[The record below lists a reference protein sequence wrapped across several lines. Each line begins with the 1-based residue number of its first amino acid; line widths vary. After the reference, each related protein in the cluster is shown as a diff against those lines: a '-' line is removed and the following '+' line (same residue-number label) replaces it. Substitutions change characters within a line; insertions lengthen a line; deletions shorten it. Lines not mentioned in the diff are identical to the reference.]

1 MNINDYGLYFFSVIG
16 KSAGQPA
23 DDYEAVLGASGIP
36 KGLAPHI
43 VPDASMPHHAM
54 TQQIGTDGRIAG
66 RIFLPTAT
74 PDELGYYSHPMSPLR
89 DGPTPGSLVWE
100 WRDLGGPPVV
110 TPGDSGSGGGGVSE
124 AQVQGMIDAAV
135 APLSERIVIL
145 ESNVVALNDIIA
157 QPLRAHGPVNLPI
170 VVESM
175 TSMRAKGDIDVD
187 VTPGEAVPPADT
199 SGGEDISGAALLVW
213 LRRRNDDEPA

>member
-110 TPGDSGSGGGGVSE
+110 TPGSGSSGGGEQVPAGISE
-124 AQVQGMIDAAV
+124 EQCQQMIDAAV
-135 APLSERIVIL
+135 APLTAQIGAL
-145 ESNVVALNDIIA
+145 QDAVAA
-157 QPLRAHGPVNLPI
+157 PLRAHGPVNLPI